1 MKAKIR
7 ELLRDIKAA
16 ALFGQPEAIELALNS
31 LRAIPAV
38 AANDRMSG
46 SIIEQVV
53 LPAGQ
58 SLARLESKYL
68 RPLLDDPLAAIRAV
82 GAVGLAHRFLL
93 DKNATRKNLRRPGS
107 DPRPDVRAA
116 LGRSLF
122 EAWEANPERLLR
134 LGTEWLAQPAPKLRH
149 SALIFIPALA
159 PKYGQRIVD
168 LLEPLGAD
176 KDREVRAAMVDSLKN
191 LAGAGL
197 AESVLGLL
205 ALWASAPR
213 PNSWVVCR
221 ALSGSWAALHP
232 SEAKSILQELQS
244 KTGKTSDISNALR
257 ALKRHGIEIN
267 LQ

>member
-1 MKAKIR
+1 MKAKTR

-16 ALFGQPEAIELALNS
+16 AIFGQPETIELALNG
-31 LRAIPAV
+31 LRTIPAV
-38 AANDRMSG
+38 AANDRMGG
-46 SIIEQVV
+46 SLIEQVV
-53 LPAGQ
+53 LPAGR
-58 SLARLESKYL
+58 SLSRLESKHL

-93 DKNATRKNLRRPGS
+93 EKDAGQKDLRRPGS
-107 DPRPDVRAA
+107 DPRPDMRAA

-122 EAWEANPERLLR
+122 EAWEANPERLLH
-134 LGTEWLAQPAPKLRH
+134 LGAEWLAQPSPRLRH

-159 PKYGQRIVD
+159 PAYGQRVVG
-168 LLEPLGAD
+168 LLKTLGAD
-176 KDREVRAAMVDSLKN
+176 EDRDVRAALVDALKN

-205 ALWASAPR
+205 AAWVTESR

-221 ALSGSWAALHP
+221 TLSGSWAASHP
-232 SEAKSILQELQS
+232 SEAESILQELQS

-257 ALKRHGIEIN
+257 ALKRHGVEIN
-267 LQ
+267 L